1 MGGPGSG
8 RRPDTLR
15 QKADKEATKRHKT
28 TQARQAEAEADDL
41 ARSLARALVDARVDE
56 LARQRDRSNRF
67 AAVGADDVWE
77 AIRLE
82 QRLGWL
88 ADGLWLAPDA
98 SFTLPSL
105 TRAVAR
111 PPRDFAPSPPP
122 DTLLSGL
129 PRLPPWPQIFWQH
142 AAAGSAEPR
151 SRRKLHPLLAEAGAT
166 SASLHP
172 ALSASE
178 PR

>member
-8 RRPDTLR
+8 RRLDSLTH
-15 QKADKEATKRHKT
+15 KADKEARKRQKT
-28 TQARQAEAEADDL
+28 RQAGRADAEADDL
-41 ARSLARALVDARVDE
+41 ARSLARALVDPRVDE
-56 LARQRDRSNRF
+56 VARQRDRSNRC

-77 AIRLE
+77 AVRLE
-82 QRLGWL
+82 QRLEWL

-98 SFTLPSL
+98 SSTLPLL

-111 PPRDFAPSPPP
+111 PRRDFAPSPPP

-129 PRLPPWPQIFWQH
+129 PPLPAWPQIFWQH

-151 SRRKLHPLLAEAGAT
+151 SRWKLNPLLAEAGAT

-172 ALSASE
+172 ALSVSA